1 MSPLVEPC
9 GPGNESA
16 VAAKHRSVRIKQGV
30 CDELARSQQP
40 SLRRIRCEYQHGIL
54 QLLGEVEAYYLKQL
68 AQESARRVD
77 GVTHIVNSIHVVD
90 KTPPTRKL
98 K

>member
-1 MSPLVEPC
+1 M
-9 GPGNESA
+9 
-16 VAAKHRSVRIKQGV
+16 
-30 CDELARSQQP
+30 
-40 SLRRIRCEYQHGIL
+40 
-54 QLLGEVEAYYLKQL
+54 EAYYLKQL